1 LVNAKKELSAAI
13 EEVNAATAEKTE
25 GEMAPTIFRGLL
37 SIANLSESETAP
49 RPGDETRILLSAG
62 SDTTANTSAAITYR
76 LLAAPESLKRLK
88 EELETAY

>member
-37 SIANLSESETAP
+37 RIANLSESETTP

-76 LLAAPESLKRLK
+76 LLTAPESLKRLK